1 MIRLEERY
9 QDLRYGE
16 RGALL
21 SLVTYMILAALK
33 LTIGIYAGSIALRA
47 DGFNNV
53 TDIVVSIAVL
63 IGLRVSQ
70 KPPDKDHPYGH
81 WKAESIA
88 AIASFIIM
96 VVGIQVLIDAI
107 SSFYT
112 GNYHA
117 PDPIAAWVGG
127 FGFVVMIFVYLYNRK
142 LAKKIN
148 SQAIDSVAKDNL
160 SDALVSLGATLGI
173 IGAQFGIAWLDP
185 VLAIIVGLII
195 CHTAWGIFRNS
206 SHSLTDGVSESEL
219 EQIEATTEQIEQ
231 VLSVKR
237 VKARYYGNNLIVD
250 LVIELDQTIS
260 FTEAHNISTLVENQ
274 VKQEHQA
281 LDVHV
286 HVEPQS

>member
-1 MIRLEERY
+1 MEEKY

-88 AIASFIIM
+88 ALIASFIIM

-127 FGFVVMIFVYLYNRK
+127 FGFVVMMFVYLYNRK

-274 VKQEHQA
+274 VKQQHQA

>member
-1 MIRLEERY
+1 MEEKY

-88 AIASFIIM
+88 ALIASFIIM

-127 FGFVVMIFVYLYNRK
+127 LGFVVMIFVYLYNRK

>member
-1 MIRLEERY
+1 MEEKY

-88 AIASFIIM
+88 ALIASFIIM

-107 SSFYT
+107 GSFYT

-127 FGFVVMIFVYLYNRK
+127 FGFVVMMFVYLYNRK

>member
-1 MIRLEERY
+1 MEERY

-88 AIASFIIM
+88 ALIASFIIM